1 MNTYSL
7 GDQVRTSVAFT
18 QVSDSAAIDPD
29 VVKMSFITP
38 SGTVTTYVYGTDDEI
53 VKSST
58 GNYYADISLTE
69 KGTWYYRWFSTGTG
83 QAATEERLE
92 VETARAV

>member
-1 MNTYSL
+1 MNTYNL
-7 GDQVRTSVAFT
+7 GDKIRTSVVFT
-18 QVSDSAAIDPD
+18 QVSDETAIDPS
-29 VVKMSFITP
+29 VVKLSFITP
-38 SGTVTTYVYGTDDEI
+38 AGVTTTYVYGTDDEI

-92 VETARAV
+92 VEPARAV